1 MAVRVLF
8 TTMYIVVVRERYDWS
23 EPMSMGRPPIGK
35 GRGKPVADL
44 SAPSS
49 GIGSLSEHFSAERSA
64 AAKLA
69 NSSPTM
75 QDVARLA
82 GASVKTV
89 SNVLSGYE
97 HVSENMRDRVMS
109 AVSELHYE
117 INVSAR
123 NLRSGRTWVLGL
135 AVPELS
141 QAYFAELADS
151 VIRAAGEK
159 GYTVLI
165 EQTVSGGASEINAI
179 ATMRKHS
186 IDGLIYSPLTLGP
199 DDLRQLDIDFP
210 LVVLGER
217 LPGSS
222 VHYVTMSNAQAMR
235 EATEHLLS
243 LGRRR
248 VAVISA
254 HPDGPVGTG
263 ASRLRGYHD
272 ALMNAGLQ
280 PDPRLIMSAALWHR
294 SYGVE
299 AMDRL
304 LASGVDFD
312 AVVCFNDALALGAM
326 RSLQR
331 NGKRIPDDVAVVG
344 FDDIE
349 DSSFSMP
356 TLTTVSP
363 KRDEIARTAVSML
376 AAMIEGTSDSEPAQL
391 VETGFSLVVRES
403 TTGIPPV
410 QTG

>member
-1 MAVRVLF
+1 
-8 TTMYIVVVRERYDWS
+8 
-23 EPMSMGRPPIGK
+23 
-35 GRGKPVADL
+35 
-44 SAPSS
+44 
-49 GIGSLSEHFSAERSA
+49 
-64 AAKLA
+64 
-69 NSSPTM
+69 M

-82 GASVKTV
+82 GVSVKTV

-97 HVSENMRDRVMS
+97 HVSGKMRDRVMS
-109 AVSELHYE
+109 AVTELHYE

-151 VIRAAGEK
+151 VIRAAGER

-165 EQTVSGGASEINAI
+165 EQTVANGASETSAI

-199 DDLRQLDIDFP
+199 DDIQQLDVDFP
-210 LVVLGER
+210 LVVLGEP

-235 EATEHLLS
+235 EATEHLLA

-248 VAVISA
+248 VAVIGA

-263 ASRLRGYHD
+263 ASRLRGYRD
-272 ALMNAGLQ
+272 ALVNAGLE
-280 PDPRLIMSAALWHR
+280 PDQRLIMNAALWHR

-304 LASGVDFD
+304 LDSGVDFD

-326 RSLQR
+326 RSLQSR
-331 NGKRIPDDVAVVG
+331 GKRIPDDVAVVG

-349 DSSFSMP
+349 DSSFSTP

-363 KRDEIARTAVSML
+363 ERDEIARTAVNML
-376 AAMIEGTSDSEPAQL
+376 TEMIERTGESDPAHL

-403 TTGIPPV
+403 STGISAIKPA
-410 QTG
+410 

>member
-1 MAVRVLF
+1 
-8 TTMYIVVVRERYDWS
+8 
-23 EPMSMGRPPIGK
+23 
-35 GRGKPVADL
+35 
-44 SAPSS
+44 
-49 GIGSLSEHFSAERSA
+49 
-64 AAKLA
+64 
-69 NSSPTM
+69 M

-82 GASVKTV
+82 GVSVKTV

-97 HVSENMRDRVMS
+97 HVSQKMRDRVMA

-151 VIRAAGEK
+151 VIRVAGER

-165 EQTVSGGASEINAI
+165 EQTVAGGASEISAV

-199 DDLRQLDIDFP
+199 DDLGQLDVDFP
-210 LVVLGER
+210 LVVLGEP

-235 EATEHLLS
+235 EATQHLVQ
-243 LGRRR
+243 LGRQR
-248 VAVISA
+248 VAVIGA
-254 HPDGPVGTG
+254 HPDGPVGVG
-263 ASRLRGYHD
+263 ASRLRGYRE
-272 ALMNAGLQ
+272 ALLDAGLN

-294 SYGVE
+294 GYGVE

-304 LASGVDFD
+304 LDSGVDFD

-331 NGKRIPDDVAVVG
+331 RGRRIPDDVAVVG

-349 DSSFSMP
+349 DSSFSTP
-356 TLTTVSP
+356 SLTTISP
-363 KRDEIARTAVSML
+363 RRDEIARTAVDIL
-376 AAMIEGTSDSEPAQL
+376 AAMIDGTSEVEPAHL
-391 VETGFSLVVRES
+391 VETGFTLVVRES
-403 TTGIPPV
+403 SAGVSAV
-410 QTG
+410 QPA

>member
-1 MAVRVLF
+1 
-8 TTMYIVVVRERYDWS
+8 
-23 EPMSMGRPPIGK
+23 
-35 GRGKPVADL
+35 
-44 SAPSS
+44 
-49 GIGSLSEHFSAERSA
+49 
-64 AAKLA
+64 
-69 NSSPTM
+69 M

-82 GASVKTV
+82 GVSVKTV

-97 HVSENMRDRVMS
+97 HVSEKMRERVMA
-109 AVSELHYE
+109 AVSELNYE

-123 NLRSGRTWVLGL
+123 NLRAGRTWVLGL

-141 QAYFAELADS
+141 QAYFGELAAS
-151 VIRAAGEK
+151 VIRAAGAR

-165 EQTVSGGASEINAI
+165 EQTVADGMSEISAI

-199 DDLRQLDIDFP
+199 GDIQQLDVDFP
-210 LVVLGER
+210 LVVLGEP

-222 VHYVTMSNAQAMR
+222 VHYVTMSNARAMR

-248 VAVISA
+248 VAVIGA

-263 ASRLRGYHD
+263 ASRLRGYSE
-272 ALMNAGLQ
+272 ALLNAGLK
-280 PDPRLIMSAALWHR
+280 PDPRLVMSAALWHR

-304 LASGVDFD
+304 LERGVEFD

-331 NGKRIPDDVAVVG
+331 SGRCIPDDVAVVG

-349 DSSFSMP
+349 DSSFSTP

-363 KRDEIARTAVSML
+363 KRDEIARTAVDML
-376 AAMIEGTSDSEPAQL
+376 AAMIEGTPDSEPALL
-391 VETGFSLVVRES
+391 VETEFTLVVRES
-403 TTGIPPV
+403 SAGVSPNHLV
-410 QTG
+410 